1 MTDTAALFEQTAAH
15 DIPAEHPLSR
25 SEGVRI
31 DATLALLPPG
41 VETALDVGCGPG
53 TLLHRLPVP
62 RAYGTDL
69 GWRGLRNVQRPAV
82 RSSIL
87 RLPFADASVD
97 LVTCCEVL
105 EHLPPA
111 DVAAAVA
118 ELCRVA
124 RRAVLVT
131 VPYREQLLESS
142 HRCPR
147 CGTEFHLHGHQQSL
161 DEASIL
167 PLFPVDARLTVQR
180 VWKVRPYSPALL
192 RLRTRGLGLWKHGR
206 HTLCPSCGN
215 TEFENHEGRLLY
227 KLFGALN
234 HLRHPRRSQD
244 NWLLV
249 RADLAGGEP

>member
-147 CGTEFHLHGHQQSL
+147 CGTEFHLHGHQQDDGEDHHGERNLHQRESVPSRCVMMMFHSSNRGGGV
-161 DEASIL
+161 DGHSPIL
-167 PLFPVDARLTVQR
+167 ATRVQADVMRRGDAVLKSKD
-180 VWKVRPYSPALL
+180 WSPEVATQIF
-192 RLRTRGLGLWKHGR
+192 TR
-206 HTLCPSCGN
+206 
-215 TEFENHEGRLLY
+215 
-227 KLFGALN
+227 
-234 HLRHPRRSQD
+234 RR
-244 NWLLV
+244 
-249 RADLAGGEP
+249 